1 LFYVPVSESWAMYY
15 LTETDPRGAMGLGG
29 KEEVGLG
36 GDTFLTAI
44 DYKTGKTIWRVKYPS
59 VTGGGG
65 GAGILTTAGRLLFAG
80 DAGGNIVARDAAN
93 GKPLWHARV
102 GALSNAPETYMI
114 DGKQYLLVAS
124 GDTLYAF
131 SLYNP

>member
-1 LFYVPVSESWAMYY
+1 
-15 LTETDPRGAMGLGG
+15 MGLGG

-44 DYKTGKTIWRVKYPS
+44 DYKTGKTVWRVKYPS
-59 VTGGGG
+59 VGGGGG
-65 GAGILTTAGRLLFAG
+65 GAGVLTTAGKLLFSG
-80 DAGGNIVARDAAN
+80 DAGANIVARDPAN
-93 GKPLWHARV
+93 GKPIWHARV
-102 GALSNAPETYMI
+102 GALSNAPETYAI

-131 SLYNP
+131 ALYEPR